1 MNIQGLLIGSFSLAS
16 GLVMFVLPRRSRLA
30 AEADNSVRKAE
41 LRAGATER
49 YFEERRTLD
58 AYPPAPTDGKWRLKG
73 AFFTLLG
80 LALIVLS
87 SFR

>member
-1 MNIQGLLIGSFSLAS
+1 MQIQGLLIGSFALAS

-30 AEADNSVRKAE
+30 AEASSSARKAE
-41 LRAGATER
+41 LQRGATER
-49 YFEERRTLD
+49 FFEERRTLD
-58 AYPPAPTDGKWRLKG
+58 AYPPAPTDRKWRFKG

-80 LALIVLS
+80 LVLIILS